1 MMRELEQALDR
12 AGIPYGPIS
21 VDWYDLPTLE
31 VVFES
36 GFHELEF
43 HVGATE
49 SRTYMIMSSD
59 GELLAEYR
67 RVEQIIDVL
76 EDERDDWYERIS

>member
-1 MMRELEQALDR
+1 
-12 AGIPYGPIS
+12 
-21 VDWYDLPTLE
+21 
-31 VVFES
+31 
-36 GFHELEF
+36 
-43 HVGATE
+43 
-49 SRTYMIMSSD
+49 MIMSSD